1 MVGMRIAVHYD
12 PTRAQYFEILL
23 RLRPEVLS
31 GFEIKLV
38 DMSSRPVDM
47 SQFDGLIA
55 HGKFITQS
63 VVDAGKPIV
72 LAERRDSSIL
82 FDRRFVHAPNLI
94 AIWKIA
100 VGAWSA
106 QTSGHE
112 RWHVHLLKPDQRPTL
127 QSIPDRVR
135 GLLHP
140 VHGYGAY
147 KQMQRWLP
155 WLYSDAK
162 GVRRHSIHFR
172 GKVQYKNAPEVSQ
185 HRLEATWNVKL
196 VGGLAGG
203 RVDRGMYEREML
215 ESRMCLSAW
224 GYGEL
229 CWRDYEAICAGC
241 LLVKPASDYV
251 ETWPRLF
258 ESGVTYVACRP
269 DFSDL
274 GEVVEKALA
283 QPALAKQ
290 IICESRERLRQALE
304 PSRLLAPFAPT
315 LRKLASMG

>member
-1 MVGMRIAVHYD
+1 MRIAVHYD
-12 PTRAQYFEILL
+12 PRRVQFLGILL
-23 RLRPEVLS
+23 GLRSEVLS
-31 GFEIKLV
+31 GFGITLV
-38 DMSSRPVDM
+38 DMRDRAVDL

-55 HGKFITQS
+55 HGSFITREI
-63 VVDAGKPIV
+63 VDSGKPII

-106 QTSGHE
+106 QTSRHE

-127 QSIPDRVR
+127 PSLPDRVR
-135 GLLHP
+135 SLMYP

-147 KQMQRWLP
+147 EPMQRWLP
-155 WLYSDAK
+155 WLYSDTK

-172 GKVQYKNAPEVSQ
+172 GKTQYKNAPEVSG
-185 HRLEATWNVKL
+185 HRLHAKWMAKL
-196 VGGLAGG
+196 VGGISGD
-203 RVDRGMYEREML
+203 RTDRGTYEREL
-215 ESRMCLSAW
+215 LDSRMCLSPW

-251 ETWPRLF
+251 ETWPRMF
-258 ESGVTYVACRP
+258 EAGVTYMACRP
-269 DFSDL
+269 DLSDL
-274 GEVVEKALA
+274 GDVVERALS
-283 QPALAKQ
+283 QPALVKQ
-290 IICESRERLRQALE
+290 IICESRGRLRQALE
-304 PSRLLAPFAPT
+304 PSRLLEPFAPA
-315 LRKLASMG
+315 LRKLASTS